1 MKKSFNITGVSYPHI
16 HYLMDT
22 SEKLRQIMEMVERG
36 DYFVINRPR
45 QYGKSTM
52 LHFIGE
58 ATDNLADYLQISMN
72 FQGVDSKWHES
83 DAAFAQM
90 FVHQIS
96 RFFEFQ
102 NTDLHKFIEVKKQEV
117 EDMDS
122 LSQFITRLAHQSKKK
137 LVLLIDEVDACSNFE
152 PFLSFL
158 GMLRTKYLARFTPQH
173 ATFHS
178 IVLAGVHD
186 IKTLK
191 YKIQNTE
198 EVKYESPWNIAADF
212 EVELSFSP
220 KEIVPMLEEY
230 AEAEKVKMDFSV
242 IAKRLYYHTSGYP
255 FLVSK
260 LCKTIAE
267 KIVPQKEKR
276 TWLVRDVEQSVKMLL
291 QENNTNFESL
301 VKNLEQHPDLY
312 DLVYQLLV
320 NSAEASYNISNPL
333 IHKGVLY
340 GVFKQNTNK
349 LQIHNRIYEQRIYNY
364 LISKTE
370 TEYLIKRNFYL
381 GTAFVNEDKSL
392 NLEGVLVKF
401 QQFMK
406 EQYSQK
412 LEHYLEKEWRVLFM
426 AFLKPIIN
434 GKGYDFKEP
443 QISEERRLDI
453 VVTFFEYKYVLELKI
468 WRGAKA
474 HKEGL
479 NQLADYLEKEGL
491 EKGFLLIFD
500 ERKKKTWQ
508 QKEVFHQG
516 KEIFAVWV

>member
-1 MKKSFNITGVSYPHI
+1 MKKFFNITGVCYPHI
-16 HYLMDT
+16 HYVADT
-22 SEKLRQIMEMVERG
+22 SEKLRQIMEMVEKG
-36 DYFVINRPR
+36 DYFVITRPR
-45 QYGKSTM
+45 QYGKSTV
-52 LHFIGE
+52 LSFIGKAASE
-58 ATDNLADYLQISMN
+58 LQDYLQISVN
-72 FQGVDSKWHES
+72 FQGIDSKWYES
-83 DAAFAQM
+83 DAAFAKM
-90 FVHQIS
+90 FVQQIAD
-96 RFFEFQ
+96 FFEFQ
-102 NTDLHKFIEVKKQEV
+102 YPDSYDFIEDKKTEVK
-117 EDMDS
+117 DINS
-122 LSQFITRLAHQSKKK
+122 LSKFITRLVHQSKKK

-152 PFLSFL
+152 PFLRFL

-191 YKIQNTE
+191 YKIRNPE
-198 EVKYESPWNIAADF
+198 DAKYESPWNIAADF

-220 KEIVPMLEEY
+220 KEIIPMLEEY
-230 AEAEKVKMDFSV
+230 AASEKVKMDFSA

-260 LCKTIAE
+260 LCKIIAE

-276 TWLVRDVEQSVKMLL
+276 IWLVRDVEESVKMLL
-291 QENNTNFESL
+291 QESNTNFDSL
-301 VKNLEQHPDLY
+301 IKNLEQNQDLY
-312 DLVYQLLV
+312 DLVYQLLM
-320 NSAEASYNISNPL
+320 NSVEVSYNVSNPV
-333 IHKGVLY
+333 IHKGILY
-340 GVFKQNTNK
+340 GVFKQKSIK
-349 LQIHNRIYEQRIYNY
+349 LQIHNRIYEQLIYNY
-364 LISKTE
+364 LISKVE
-370 TEYLIKRNFYL
+370 TEDLAKQSFYM
-381 GTAFVNEDKSL
+381 GTTFVNEDKSL
-392 NLEGVLVKF
+392 NLEGVLLKF

-412 LEHYLEKEWRVLFM
+412 LENYLEKEWRVLFM

-479 NQLADYLEKEGL
+479 NQLADYLDKEGL
-491 EKGFLLIFD
+491 AKGFLLIFD
-500 ERKKKTWQ
+500 GRKKKTWQ
-508 QKEVFHQG
+508 KKEIKHKG